1 MRRPFTR
8 REAPRHPEGH
18 LPTAARGL
26 AIGALLVL
34 AVPAAS
40 AAQNV
45 EDQLRTLTE
54 ENARLYARPVTAG
67 LGAAMNSGWFQGAGI
82 QDPPGFSLDLRLMG
96 AMVPKEDETFTPD
109 LPRSVT
115 VEFDGQSRTYQDPY
129 GQAAGFT
136 TPTVAGEGEGV
147 TVEPQGQLRSDLE
160 DAGEDPSDYALR
172 FPDGLDV
179 PAVPMVVPQAS
190 VVLPMS
196 TEVAVRWM
204 PSIQVAGEI
213 GEVKALGVGLRHSL
227 SAWLLDDAPVDVAV
241 SGGIQRFEAGDYLT
255 ADSRT
260 VGLTVSKTLSILT
273 LYASG
278 GLEGSDVDVTYQ
290 LENPALSESGRTVE
304 FRDQGANEE
313 RLSVGLSLDV
323 LFLEFSADYTASNY
337 EVVHASVG
345 LGF

>member
-1 MRRPFTR
+1 MRSPSTRPD
-8 REAPRHPEGH
+8 APRPPAGH
-18 LPTAARGL
+18 VPTAARGL
-26 AIGALLVL
+26 AVGALLVL
-34 AVPAAS
+34 AVPAVS
-40 AAQNV
+40 AAQDV
-45 EDQLRTLTE
+45 EDRLRTLTR

-67 LGAAMNSGWFQGAGI
+67 LGAAMNSGWFQGAGM

-96 AMVPKEDETFTPD
+96 ALVPPEDETFTPD

-115 VEFDGQSRTYQDPY
+115 VEIDGETRTYQDPY
-129 GQAAGFT
+129 GQGAGLS
-136 TPTVAGEGEGV
+136 TPTVAGQGEGV
-147 TVEPQGQLRSDLE
+147 TVEPRGQLRSDLE
-160 DAGEDPSDYALR
+160 DAGEDPADHALH

-190 VVLPMS
+190 VTLPLA

-213 GEVKALGVGLRHSL
+213 GAVKALGAGLRHSV
-227 SAWLLDDAPVDVAV
+227 SAWLLDDPPVDVAV

-278 GLEGSDVDVTYQ
+278 GLEDSEVDVSYE
-290 LENPALSESGRTVE
+290 LENPALPESGQTVE
-304 FRDQGANEE
+304 FRDRGANEE
-313 RLSVGLSLDV
+313 RVSVGLSLDV
-323 LFLEFSADYTASNY
+323 LFLEFSADYTASTY

-345 LGF
+345 LGI

>member
-1 MRRPFTR
+1 MRSPSTRP
-8 REAPRHPEGH
+8 EAPGPPEGR
-18 LPTAARGL
+18 LPAAARGL
-26 AIGALLVL
+26 AVGALLIL

-40 AAQNV
+40 AAQDV
-45 EDQLRTLTE
+45 EDRLRTLTR

-96 AMVPKEDETFTPD
+96 GLVPQEDEAFTPD

-115 VEFDGQSRTYQDPY
+115 VEIDGESRTYQDPY
-129 GQAAGFT
+129 GQGDGLS
-136 TPTVAGEGEGV
+136 TPTVAGAGEGV
-147 TVEPQGQLRSDLE
+147 TVEPRGQLRSDLE

-190 VVLPMS
+190 VILPLS

-204 PSIQVAGEI
+204 PSVQVAGEI
-213 GEVKALGVGLRHSL
+213 GEVKALGAGLRHSL
-227 SAWLLDDAPVDVAV
+227 SAWLDDPPVDVAV

-278 GLEGSDVDVTYQ
+278 GLEDSEVDVSYE
-290 LENPALSESGRTVE
+290 LENPALPESGRTVE
-304 FRDQGANEE
+304 FRDRGANEE
-313 RLSVGLSLDV
+313 RVSVGLSLDV
-323 LFLEFSADYTASNY
+323 LFLEFSADYTASTY

-345 LGF
+345 LGI